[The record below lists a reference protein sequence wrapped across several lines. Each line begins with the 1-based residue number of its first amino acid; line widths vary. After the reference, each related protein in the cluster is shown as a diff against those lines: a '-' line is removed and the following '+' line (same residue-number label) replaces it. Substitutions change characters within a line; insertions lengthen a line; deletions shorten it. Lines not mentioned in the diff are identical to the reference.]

1 VVPTRLIL
9 LGAPGAGKGTQGALL
24 AKRHGIQKVSTGD
37 LLRDAVRRGS
47 ELGRKAKS
55 FMDAGELVP
64 DDVILGM
71 VREVLAGSGT
81 GFVLDGFPRT
91 LEQAR
96 GLDRLMGELGI
107 GLDAVVVLEVPDDE
121 LVKRIS
127 GRRSC
132 PECKAVYNVFFD
144 PPATQGICDR
154 CGATLVE
161 RPDDDAATVARRL
174 EVYRAQTEPLI
185 AFYEESDVPVRV
197 IDGRQ
202 DVEDV
207 QAAISGGL
215 AA

>member
-1 VVPTRLIL
+1 MRLIL

-24 AKRHGIQKVSTGD
+24 AKGMGIQKVSTGD
-37 LLRDAVRRGS
+37 LLREAVRRGT
-47 ELGRKAKS
+47 ELGLEAKR

-71 VREVLAGSGT
+71 VREVLAEAKA

-96 GLDRLMGELGI
+96 GLDEILDELGI
-107 GLDAVVVLEVPDDE
+107 DLDAVVVLDVPDDE
-121 LVKRIS
+121 IVKRIS

-132 PECKAVYNVFFD
+132 PECNAVYNVYFD
-144 PPATQGICDR
+144 PPAHAGICDR
-154 CGATLVE
+154 CGAALVE

-185 AFYEESDVPVRV
+185 EFYARSETPVRKV
-197 IDGRQ
+197 DGLR
-202 DVEDV
+202 DVDEV
-207 QAAISGGL
+207 QAAIREAL
-215 AA
+215 RP

>member
-1 VVPTRLIL
+1 MPTRLIL

-24 AKRHGIQKVSTGD
+24 AKRHGVQQVSTGD

-47 ELGRKAKS
+47 ELGRKAKA

-71 VREVLAGSGT
+71 AREVLADADA

-96 GLDRLMGELGI
+96 GLDALMDELGI
-107 GLDAVVVLEVPDDE
+107 ALDAVVVLDVPDDV

-144 PPATQGICDR
+144 PPSTPGVCDR
-154 CGATLVE
+154 CGTALVE
-161 RPDDDAATVARRL
+161 RPDDDPGTVKRRL
-174 EVYRAQTEPLI
+174 EVYRRQTEPLI
-185 AFYEESDVPVRV
+185 AFYEESGVPVRTV
-197 IDGRQ
+197 DGRQ

-207 QAAISGGL
+207 QAAIGEAV

>member
-1 VVPTRLIL
+1 MVQTRLIL

-24 AKRHGIQKVSTGD
+24 AERHGIQKVSTGD

-47 ELGRKAKS
+47 ELGRKAKT

-71 VREVLAGSGT
+71 VREVLTDAGT

-96 GLDRLMGELGI
+96 GLERLMDELGI
-107 GLDAVVVLEVPDDE
+107 GLDAVAVLDVPDDE

-144 PPATQGICDR
+144 PPATDGVCDR
-154 CGATLVE
+154 CGGTLVE
-161 RPDDDAATVARRL
+161 RPDDEAGTVARRL

-185 AFYEESDVPVRV
+185 AFYEKAGVPVRK

-202 DVEDV
+202 DVEEV
-207 QAAISGGL
+207 QAAIGEAL
-215 AA
+215 CA